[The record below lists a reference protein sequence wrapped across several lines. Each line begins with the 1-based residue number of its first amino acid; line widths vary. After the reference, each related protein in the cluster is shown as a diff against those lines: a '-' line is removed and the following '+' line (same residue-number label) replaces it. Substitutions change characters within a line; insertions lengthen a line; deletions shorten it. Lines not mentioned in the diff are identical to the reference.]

1 MLVHGLT
8 GVGSGVGGAV
18 VGMSVMVGNAV
29 GGAVVGMGVG
39 SAVVGARLVVG
50 EKLAVG
56 AVVGGGRQPEA
67 AFWLEH
73 FVYVHVDSSWYIHPV
88 AAYEVVYVYAILQAQ
103 KEHEEQPVSTRRTV
117 GSPPDPEFPT
127 QRQ

>member
-103 KEHEEQPVSTRRTV
+103 KELEYTRRTV
-117 GSPPDPEFPT
+117 GSPPDQELPT

>member
-18 VGMSVMVGNAV
+18 VGMGVMVGV
-29 GGAVVGMGVG
+29 
-39 SAVVGARLVVG
+39 VVGARLVVG

-67 AFWLEH
+67 AFWLAH

-88 AAYEVVYVYAILQAQ
+88 AAYEV
-103 KEHEEQPVSTRRTV
+103 S
-117 GSPPDPEFPT
+117 
-127 QRQ
+127 

>member
-29 GGAVVGMGVG
+29 GGAVVGIGVG

-117 GSPPDPEFPT
+117 GSPPDPELPT

>member
-117 GSPPDPEFPT
+117 GSPPDPELPT

>member
-29 GGAVVGMGVG
+29 GGAVVGIGVG

-67 AFWLEH
+67 AFWLAH
-73 FVYVHVDSSWYIHPV
+73 FVYVHVDSSWCIQPV
-88 AAYEVVYVYAILQAQ
+88 AAYEL
-103 KEHEEQPVSTRRTV
+103 S
-117 GSPPDPEFPT
+117 
-127 QRQ
+127 